1 MDRKEKWTRQS
12 PLSKLLTQ
20 PSAMIFLDKCPMI
33 RFKDISILIKAKLCC
48 LKNLCFGKS
57 YYLKHVIENKNVFEK
72 KKKKLKNCFF
82 EKQTC
87 YLKQNTFFW
96 KKYKIFLKK
105 IFFHLWCLKIPAYK
119 TPSA

>member
-72 KKKKLKNCFF
+72 KKKLKNCFF

-87 YLKQNTFFW
+87 YLKQNTFFLE
-96 KKYKIFLKK
+96 KIQNLFEKN
-105 IFFHLWCLKIPAYK
+105 FFSPLVP
-119 TPSA
+119 